1 MTLNLFFSCMYETV
15 WNAFKDFVNSIDDKF
30 LFIRTSHSC
39 LYLALPFWGAIEISM
54 HLMKLKRHNNEWRQ
68 DRTTLI
74 TTTQQNEIKHFNTN
88 VTFNNIYYKHWSS
101 WYPSGRGKNHSPAAP
116 AGPCHWCWALEGGTG
131 KTRGMGEMEGSGAP
145 VAALEW
151 GLGRTH
157 RRGLRGRRSCAGRPG
172 TEVPPGCGS
181 GSVGG
186 CSGTLPGSWVWRRTW
201 LWAAAGPGP
210 DRTRGLWWAK
220 SRWTGPGSSVGP
232 LPGTSPGAQ
241 R

>member
-1 MTLNLFFSCMYETV
+1 MLVLGTTISRSYWDF
-15 WNAFKDFVNSIDDKF
+15 NASDDSK
-30 LFIRTSHSC
+30 
-39 LYLALPFWGAIEISM
+39 G
-54 HLMKLKRHNNEWRQ
+54 HNNEWRQ

-74 TTTQQNEIKHFNTN
+74 TTTQRNEIKHFNTN

-116 AGPCHWCWALEGGTG
+116 AGPCHWCWALGGTG

-157 RRGLRGRRSCAGRPG
+157 RRGLRGRRGCAGRPG

-186 CSGTLPGSWVWRRTW
+186 CSGTPPGSSVWRRTW

-210 DRTRGLWWAK
+210 DRRRGLWWAK

-232 LPGTSPGAQ
+232 LPGTSPRGTTVDVRHENMQPTVTLVSYWCRIISTSYSQAADI
-241 R
+241 